1 MDKFRKLIDNGFVGF
16 TTSGARSIIKDSA
29 EVTQYI
35 DSKREHFNYV
45 QQLMNDKIIDEAMTR
60 ARSKGE
66 FEYDGEGGF
75 TYKQDSFRYGSSQLI
90 NEQYPYHQPVKTN
103 IQQYPQSDSII
114 SRLDAMEKEISSLR
128 EENKQL
134 RSKYGILK

>member
-16 TTSGARSIIKDSA
+16 TTSGARSIIKESA

-75 TYKQDSFRYGSSQLI
+75 TYKQDSFRYEPSQLI
-90 NEQYPYHQPVKTN
+90 NEQYPSQPVRQN
-103 IQQYPQSDSII
+103 VQQYPQQDSVMA
-114 SRLDAMEKEISSLR
+114 RLDAMEKEISSLR
-128 EENKQL
+128 EENKKL

>member
-1 MDKFRKLIDNGFVGF
+1 MDRFRKLIDNGFVGF

-75 TYKQDSFRYGSSQLI
+75 TYKQDSFRYEPSQLI
-90 NEQYPYHQPVKTN
+90 NEQH
-103 IQQYPQSDSII
+103 PQSDSII

>member
-1 MDKFRKLIDNGFVGF
+1 MNKFRKLIDNGFVGF

-45 QQLMNDKIIDEAMTR
+45 QQLMNDKIIDEAMIR

-66 FEYDGEGGF
+66 FEYDGECGF
-75 TYKQDSFRYGSSQLI
+75 TYKQDSFRYKPSQLI
-90 NEQYPYHQPVKTN
+90 NEQYPSQPVRQN
-103 IQQYPQSDSII
+103 VQQYPQQDSVMA
-114 SRLDAMEKEISSLR
+114 RLDAMEKEISSLR

-134 RSKYGILK
+134 RIKYGILK

>member
-35 DSKREHFNYV
+35 DSKRGHFNYV

-75 TYKQDSFRYGSSQLI
+75 RYKPSQLI
-90 NEQYPYHQPVKTN
+90 NEQYPSQPVRQN
-103 IQQYPQSDSII
+103 VQQYPQQDSVMA
-114 SRLDAMEKEISSLR
+114 RLDAMEREMSALR
-128 EENKQL
+128 EENRQL
-134 RSKYGILK
+134 KNKYGILK

>member
-1 MDKFRKLIDNGFVGF
+1 MDKFRSIIENGYYGYN
-16 TTSGARSIIKDSA
+16 TPSARSIIRDSA

-75 TYKQDSFRYGSSQLI
+75 TYKQDSFRYKPSQII
-90 NEQYPYHQPVKTN
+90 NEQYPSQPVRQN
-103 IQQYPQSDSII
+103 VQQYPQQDSVMA
-114 SRLDAMEKEISSLR
+114 RLDAMEREISALR

-134 RSKYGILK
+134 RTRYGNLR

>member
-45 QQLMNDKIIDEAMTR
+45 QQLMNDKIIDEAMGR
-60 ARSKGE
+60 VRSRGD
-66 FEYDGEGGF
+66 FEYDGDGGF
-75 TYKQDSFRYGSSQLI
+75 IYKPDRTRIQQNRLI
-90 NEQYPYHQPVKTN
+90 NEQYPSQPVSQN
-103 IQQYPQSDSII
+103 VQQYPQQDSVMA
-114 SRLDAMEKEISSLR
+114 RLDAMEREMSALR
-128 EENKQL
+128 EENRQL
-134 RSKYGILK
+134 RSRYGNLR

>member
-75 TYKQDSFRYGSSQLI
+75 RYKPSQLI
-90 NEQYPYHQPVKTN
+90 NEQYPSQPVRQN
-103 IQQYPQSDSII
+103 VQQYPQQDSVMA
-114 SRLDAMEKEISSLR
+114 RLDAMEREMSALR
-128 EENKQL
+128 EENRQL
-134 RSKYGILK
+134 RSRYGILK

>member
-1 MDKFRKLIDNGFVGF
+1 MDNFSNIIENGYYGYS
-16 TTSGARSIIKDSA
+16 TPSARSIIRDSA

-75 TYKQDSFRYGSSQLI
+75 RYKPSQLI
-90 NEQYPYHQPVKTN
+90 NEQYPSQPVRQN
-103 IQQYPQSDSII
+103 VQQYPQQDSVMA
-114 SRLDAMEKEISSLR
+114 RLDAMEREMSALR
-128 EENKQL
+128 EENRQL
-134 RSKYGILK
+134 RSRYGNLR

>member
-1 MDKFRKLIDNGFVGF
+1 MDRFRKLIDNGFVGF
-16 TTSGARSIIKDSA
+16 TTSGARSIIKDSS

-75 TYKQDSFRYGSSQLI
+75 TYKQDSFRYGPSQLI
-90 NEQYPYHQPVKTN
+90 NEQYPSQPVSQN
-103 IQQYPQSDSII
+103 VQQYPQQNSVMA
-114 SRLDAMEKEISSLR
+114 RLDAMEREMSALR
-128 EENKQL
+128 EENRQL
-134 RSKYGILK
+134 KSKYGILK